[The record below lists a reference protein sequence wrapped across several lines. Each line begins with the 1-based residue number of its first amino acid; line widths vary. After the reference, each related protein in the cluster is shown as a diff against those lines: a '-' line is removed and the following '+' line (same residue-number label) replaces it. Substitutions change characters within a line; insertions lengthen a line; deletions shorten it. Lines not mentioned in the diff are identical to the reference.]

1 MRRYLKLAISVALVA
16 AALLS
21 VSCGGENKAPKI
33 KAELKSETDSLS
45 YVMGLNVAQNLIKM
59 DSTINVAAVCK
70 AITDYAAGKT
80 ILDDEAAKIYYLRY
94 ITYVKPE
101 HRRGY
106 EDQYLSD
113 LVKTDRTFTRADNG
127 MAYNVEV
134 IGNEELTPRNLT
146 DLVKVRYTI
155 SRLDGEQIFSSYERK
170 DTLTSGLEDLAE
182 GLKSSVKMLGKGGK
196 LKAWMP
202 SKLAYGEAGDEELEI
217 EPYETLYYEIELV
230 DMVRYGARDL
240 DKTTW

>member
-21 VSCGGENKAPKI
+21 VSCGGEKKAPKI

-45 YVMGLNVAQNLIKM
+45 YVMGLNVAKNLMKM

-101 HRRGY
+101 RRRGY

-134 IGNEELTPRNLT
+134 IGNEELTPRNAT

-155 SRLDGEQIFSSYERK
+155 SRLNGEQIFSSYERK
-170 DTLTSGLEDLAE
+170 DTLTSGLEDLAA
-182 GLKSSVKMLGKGGK
+182 GLQSSVKMLGKGGK